1 MKSYKSIFPKT
12 ALVALLL
19 FSSGNFLF
27 GQTQPVISTVTGED
41 TKIKFAGSE
50 GDMLVFEVQ
59 LDNLPVKGTTL
70 TIVDET
76 NNLIFE
82 ERILK
87 TSHTCRYKVVRNNME
102 MITFKISGKT
112 ISFNQSF
119 TINYKVEEKLEVKK
133 V

>member
-1 MKSYKSIFPKT
+1 MKSYKSIFPKA

-27 GQTQPVISTVTGED
+27 GQTQPVITTVNGED

-59 LDNLPVKGTTL
+59 LDNLPLNGTNL
-70 TIVDET
+70 TILDEK
-76 NNLIFE
+76 NNIIFE

-87 TSHTCRYKVVRNNME
+87 ITHTCRYKVARNNMD

-119 TINYKVEEKLEVKK
+119 TINYKVVEMLEVKK